1 MQSSVLLVG
10 VVLVFFGFSLVF
22 ISLRLIA
29 AEKVNG
35 RLHSFVAEREDT
47 RPQ

>member
-1 MQSSVLLVG
+1 MQSSVLLIG

-22 ISLRLIA
+22 ISMRLIA

-35 RLHSFVAEREDT
+35 RLHSYVAEREESHP
-47 RPQ
+47 R